1 MTMGRTD
8 DESKREP
15 LSPPSELTWRS
26 AGFTPADALLW
37 DAAGFD
43 PASAHEW
50 RHQKFDLNDATRGAK
65 LSLNCALRM
74 TGRQSLLQCYEIKA
88 GRRKRCGG
96 RVVRVSDARE
106 ES

>member
-50 RHQKFDLNDATRGAK
+50 RHQKFDVNDAHAWRK
-65 LSLNCALRM
+65 VIVELRLANDGEAVFATM
-74 TGRQSLLQCYEIKA
+74 LRDQGWTPQTL
-88 GRRKRCGG
+88 RRPG
-96 RVVRVSDARE
+96 D
-106 ES
+106 